1 MPVSAWLDDAAPV
14 RGWLQEVSRTTTAR
28 LTVLYG
34 LIFAFGILALLG
46 VVYWQSELYLNHRV
60 DRILKARADVFLRAT
75 PADLPR
81 LIREGLAVDGAQ
93 INVYALL
100 SRDGAPLEGNL
111 RRMPAGLT
119 PDGASVD
126 LPPTADFPAQA
137 RLIARRLP
145 WGEILVVGRDV
156 SQLTEMRAIVLQAL
170 GWSAVVIILTGLVLG
185 ASLSLNPLRRVRALQ
200 AACREIGDGDLRRR
214 MPVSSRHDELDMFAA
229 TVNHTVEEVERLMA
243 EVKGATETIAHDLR
257 TPLTRARARLSRLE
271 QSLGEADPRAEDAL
285 WVIDELDAVLGRF
298 TAILRISELEARRR
312 REGFVATDP
321 ADLARQA
328 ADLYGPLA
336 EARGVSLETSGEAG
350 GRIEADPKLLF
361 EALSNLVDNAI
372 KFTPAGG
379 RVEVRAEAGPRIVV
393 QDNGPGVPEA
403 EQAAV
408 LQRFYRGERDRLT
421 PGSGLGLSI
430 VAAIVRLHGFH
441 LRLEDADPG
450 LRAVIDCAPHDAGLP
465 A

>member
-1 MPVSAWLDDAAPV
+1 MPV
-14 RGWLQEVSRTTTAR
+14 RTWLQSIWRTTTAR

-34 LIFAFGILALLG
+34 LIFSFGILALLG
-46 VVYWQSELYLNHRV
+46 VVYWQSAVYLNHRV
-60 DRILKARADVFLRAT
+60 DRILRARAEIFLRAA

-81 LIREGLAVDGAQ
+81 LVREGLAVDGAE
-93 INVYALL
+93 INVYALF

-111 RRMPAGLT
+111 DRMPARLR

-126 LPPTADFPAQA
+126 MPPTRTFPTRA

-170 GWSAVVIILTGLVLG
+170 AWSAVVTILTGLVLG
-185 ASLSLNPLRRVRALQ
+185 AFLSLSPLRRVHALQ
-200 AACREIGDGDLRRR
+200 AACRQIAAGDLTHRI
-214 MPVSSRHDELDMFAA
+214 PVSSRHDELDMFAA
-229 TVNHTVEEVERLMA
+229 TVNHMVEEVGRLMG

-257 TPLTRARARLSRLE
+257 TPLTRARARLSRL
-271 QSLGEADPRAEDAL
+271 QQALGEGDRRGEDAL
-285 WVIDELDAVLGRF
+285 WVIEELDTVLGRF

-312 REGFVATDP
+312 REGFVTVDP
-321 ADLARQA
+321 AELVRQA
-328 ADLYGPLA
+328 ADLYGPVA
-336 EARGVSLETSGEAG
+336 EARGVSLAASGEAG

-372 KFTPAGG
+372 KFTPEGG
-379 RVEVRAEAGPRIVV
+379 RVQVSAEAGPRIVV
-393 QDNGPGVPEA
+393 QDDGPGVPEA

-430 VAAIVRLHGFH
+430 VAAIVRLHGFV
-441 LRLEDADPG
+441 LRLEDAQPG
-450 LRAVIDCAPHDAGLP
+450 LRAVIDCAPQEPGLS